1 MDVKINNLKNMNLK
15 NDEIFNNTKQLD
27 ESINESYDESSGED
41 ESEDD

>member
-1 MDVKINNLKNMNLK
+1 MDVKINKQNLK